1 MIYSIEIHS
10 KKKFSLHFES
20 ELSKIFIPKENLIY
34 KEEEIPI
41 ESSEEFGCENEN
53 IINATLKEP
62 GLENDD
68 IGDSDEPDDEGY
80 VKGVEGI
87 FVTKHRIKIVNGIF
101 FKQSEMID
109 AILSLIDPTGEFKK
123 VDMP

>member
-1 MIYSIEIHS
+1 MRWGH
-10 KKKFSLHFES
+10 
-20 ELSKIFIPKENLIY
+20 
-34 KEEEIPI
+34 
-41 ESSEEFGCENEN
+41 ENEN

-80 VKGVEGI
+80 YFNENLTNLFNLIIFNVKGVEGI

>member
-80 VKGVEGI
+80 YFNENLTNLFNLIIFNVKGVEGI

-101 FKQSEMID
+101 FKQSR
-109 AILSLIDPTGEFKK
+109 
-123 VDMP
+123 

>member
-41 ESSEEFGCENEN
+41 E
-53 IINATLKEP
+53 
-62 GLENDD
+62 
-68 IGDSDEPDDEGY
+68 
-80 VKGVEGI
+80 
-87 FVTKHRIKIVNGIF
+87 
-101 FKQSEMID
+101 
-109 AILSLIDPTGEFKK
+109 
-123 VDMP
+123 